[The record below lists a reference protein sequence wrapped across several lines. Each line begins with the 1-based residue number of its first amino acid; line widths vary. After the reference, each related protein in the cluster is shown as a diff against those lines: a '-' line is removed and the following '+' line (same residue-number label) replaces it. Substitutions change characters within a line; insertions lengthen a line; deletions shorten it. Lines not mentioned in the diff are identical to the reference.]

1 MENFELHRVNKKLE
15 ELEHEAQTLNQ
26 QIIKTRQSEQ
36 FELDMLRRRFDG
48 VIRRLENR
56 RVQLEKEEKN
66 YKRQLDRI
74 EKQELDAKEK
84 EAEERERE
92 EFESRRRQRM

>member
-15 ELEHEAQTLNQ
+15 ELKHEAQTLNQ

-56 RVQLEKEEKN
+56 RVELEKEEKN
-66 YKRQLDRI
+66 YHRQLDRI

>member
-84 EAEERERE
+84 EKEERERE
-92 EFESRRRQRM
+92 EFETRRRQRM